1 MIQTDLCIRI
11 EINILTATYESFIKN
26 VSVGICTL
34 GVTNLNKEQ
43 RRVSKI
49 DKQAI
54 IRFAQILQKTWSS
67 TFELLY
73 SVGINVDSSNFENQG

>member
-1 MIQTDLCIRI
+1 MIQTDFVHQI

-34 GVTNLNKEQ
+34 GVTNLNNEQ

-49 DKQAI
+49 DKQAVF
-54 IRFAQILQKTWSS
+54 RFCSNLQKNMEFNILSYCIQW
-67 TFELLY
+67 
-73 SVGINVDSSNFENQG
+73 V